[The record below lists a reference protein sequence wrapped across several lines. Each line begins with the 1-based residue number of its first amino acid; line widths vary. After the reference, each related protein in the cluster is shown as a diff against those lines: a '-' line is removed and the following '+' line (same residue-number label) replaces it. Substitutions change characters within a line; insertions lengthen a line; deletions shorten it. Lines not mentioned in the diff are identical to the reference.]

1 MFLAIWI
8 SQKGN
13 LSLSRDFSQ
22 SFRQQ
27 SRSPHKKKTLQ
38 IQLSEGSSSS
48 SSSSL
53 LKSTSA
59 RKTFAPY
66 QQLQQFNPPRSKQS
80 SSYQNSPQRSSS
92 SAEDSILSHNAI
104 PLPHKTTNSHF
115 STKFKHPAV
124 LFSQNTEKK

>member
-1 MFLAIWI
+1 
-8 SQKGN
+8 
-13 LSLSRDFSQ
+13 
-22 SFRQQ
+22 
-27 SRSPHKKKTLQ
+27 
-38 IQLSEGSSSS
+38 
-48 SSSSL
+48 L

-80 SSYQNSPQRSSS
+80 SSYQSSPQRSSS

-115 STKFKHPAV
+115 STKFKHPAA
-124 LFSQNTEKK
+124 LFSQNTEKRKKEKNLAKNKSSRRSSRSFERERERERERETIDIVIIITQQRKFIR